1 MTQFIEFAGN
11 NAVLVTLLMI
21 SFLVLIFSELR
32 RKAAG
37 MVAIDPVAAV
47 QLINNNGV
55 VIDLRGAEA
64 YSRGH
69 IANAKNIPYEQFDAD
84 HSRLAS
90 LKNTPLIA
98 VDDAGMNATRAV
110 ATLRTSGFESAYTL
124 KGGMHAWA
132 QAGLPVVSG
141 KKTKG
146 KQKK

>member
-1 MTQFIEFAGN
+1 MNQIIEFAGN
-11 NAVLVTLLMI
+11 HAVLATFLMI
-21 SFLVLIFSELR
+21 SLLVLIFSELR

-64 YSRGH
+64 YTRGH
-69 IANAKNIPYEQFDAD
+69 IANARNIPYEQFGAD
-84 HSRLAS
+84 HSKMAS

-98 VDDAGMNATRAV
+98 VDDMGMNATRAV

-124 KGGMHAWA
+124 KGGMNAWT

-146 KQKK
+146 KNKK